1 MLPESVFALSW
12 QLFVVKEQQQK
23 TRKIQ
28 PSSIHKVVFT
38 EEMRKEYTILCPQ
51 MSPIHFSILQAAFN
65 ASGYH
70 LEILPNDNKEAVD
83 VGLKYVNNDACYPSL
98 MVVGQIMQA
107 LLSGKY
113 DLSKT
118 AIIMT
123 QTGGG
128 CRASNY
134 IGFIRRALTKAGLT
148 HIPVISLN
156 LSGLEE
162 NPGFK
167 ITAKLATRIAYGA
180 VFGDIL
186 MKCLYRMR
194 PYEAVKGSANALH
207 RKWEKRCISFLS
219 GKHTGFNQF
228 NHICRQMI
236 REFDTLPITDEK
248 KPRVGIVGEILVK
261 FLPAANNHLAELL
274 EKEGAEAVCP
284 DLIDFMCY
292 CFYNQNFK
300 SNYLGF
306 KKSLAKKGNL
316 GIAAIEF
323 IRRAANKEY
332 EKSKHFTPSAKIED
346 LAKMAEPI
354 VSMGNQTGEGW
365 FLTGEMMELL
375 HSGAPNIVCIQPFGC
390 LPNHIVGKGVIKAIR
405 KDYPQ
410 ANIVAVDYDPGA
422 SEVNQLNRIKLML
435 STAFKKLQ

>member
-1 MLPESVFALSW
+1 M
-12 QLFVVKEQQQK
+12 KK
-23 TRKIQ
+23 N
-28 PSSIHKVVFT
+28 
-38 EEMRKEYTILCPQ
+38 YTILCPQ
-51 MSPIHFSILQAAFN
+51 MSPIHFELIQPAFN
-65 ASGYH
+65 TGGYN

-113 DLSKT
+113 DLHRT
-118 AIIMT
+118 AVIMT

-134 IGFIRRALTKAGLT
+134 IGFIRRALKKADMDY
-148 HIPVISLN
+148 IPVISLN
-156 LSGLEE
+156 LSGLES

-167 ITAKLATRIAYGA
+167 ITPKMALRVVYAA

-186 MKCLYRMR
+186 MKCIYRMR
-194 PYEAVKGSANALH
+194 PYEKVKGSTNKLH
-207 RKWEKRCISFLS
+207 RKWAKICIDFVSGPKASF
-219 GKHTGFNQF
+219 KKYKQ
-228 NHICRQMI
+228 ICRTMI
-236 REFDTLPITDEK
+236 RDFDRLPITDEK

-284 DLIDFMCY
+284 DLIDFFMY
-292 CFYNQNFK
+292 SFYNANFK
-300 SNYLGF
+300 FKHLGG
-306 KKSLAKKGNL
+306 KKSTAALCNL
-316 GIAAIEF
+316 GIKAIDWLRSAASKEF
-323 IRRAANKEY
+323 
-332 EKSKHFTPSAKIED
+332 EKSVHFTPPAKIED
-346 LAKMAEPI
+346 LAEYASPI
-354 VSMGNQTGEGW
+354 VSVGNQTGEGW
-365 FLTGEMMELL
+365 FLTGEMMELI
-375 HSGAPNIVCIQPFGC
+375 HAGVENIVCTQPFGC

-405 KDYPQ
+405 KNYPK

-435 STAFKKLQ
+435 STANKNLKTG